1 MFPRTKYTVIDA
13 VMVRAEDSLPAEDCW
28 LLTEK
33 YANKLPIAKDIE
45 KCYPAPSWQPT
56 EYPRQSQKKIRNTL
70 KENCQQV
77 HKSLLRGCEITLI
90 IFQSKTAA
98 NALKYFALCIFF
110 ICTILFTI
118 WVYLTK

>member
-13 VMVRAEDSLPAEDCW
+13 VMVRAEDSLPAEHCW

-45 KCYPAPSWQPT
+45 KCYPAPPWQPL
-56 EYPRQSQKKIRNTL
+56 EYPQQSRKEIRNTL
-70 KENCQQV
+70 KENCQQFRF
-77 HKSLLRGCEITLI
+77 SLLRGCEATLI
-90 IFQSKTAA
+90 IFQSKRAA
-98 NALKYFALCIFF
+98 STFKYISLCIFF
-110 ICTILFTI
+110 LCTLIFTV